1 MKRDILFRGKDLE
14 TGEWVYGYFT
24 YCCSR
29 YDDPEKES
37 VADIIPVDVDRI
49 YTGEYNCHQVH
60 EVDINTVGQFTGLVD
75 KNGTRIFE
83 GDVLSVGRSKA
94 FSGICLEV
102 VHKDFQWQCINTK
115 IPDLKYY
122 IHRLED
128 YPDNYEVIGNIH
140 DNPELLERK

>member
-1 MKRDILFRGKDLE
+1 MREILFRGKDLE

-75 KNGTRIFE
+75 NNGTKIFE
-83 GDVLSVGRSKA
+83 GDVLESDYRSNAQIHTIRLHVTDIRNFGKDTA
-94 FSGICLEV
+94 CSKIAKICTIV
-102 VHKDFQWQCINTK
+102 
-115 IPDLKYY
+115 
-122 IHRLED
+122 
-128 YPDNYEVIGNIH
+128 GNIY
-140 DNPELLERK
+140 DNPELLEESKRCNDVKSN

>member
-1 MKRDILFRGKDLE
+1 MRDILFRGKDLE

-37 VADIIPVDVDRI
+37 VADIIPVDTDRI

-75 KNGTRIFE
+75 KNGTKIFE
-83 GDVLSVGRSKA
+83 GDVLESDYRPNAQIHTIRLLVTDIRNFG
-94 FSGICLEV
+94 
-102 VHKDFQWQCINTK
+102 KDKPCEMFA
-115 IPDLKYY
+115 
-122 IHRLED
+122 RL
-128 YPDNYEVIGNIH
+128 YSVIGNIY